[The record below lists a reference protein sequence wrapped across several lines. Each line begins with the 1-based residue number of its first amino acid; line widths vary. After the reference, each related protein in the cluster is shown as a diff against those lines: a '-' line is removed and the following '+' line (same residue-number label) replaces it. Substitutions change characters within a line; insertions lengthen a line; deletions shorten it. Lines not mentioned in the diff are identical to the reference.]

1 MTVSVRG
8 RCAANSARC
17 GGLSR
22 YGRIALGNDVGACGP
37 PRRGTGEVGL
47 QVLQPERHLVRV
59 ELLGATAKLRT
70 LELPDD
76 QAQPVDLG
84 LPLAQRTGQITH
96 ELLQRL
102 RVGRQGIERDPHGD
116 TIAAQAEGYN
126 VERRS
131 TGNHQ
136 PSCLHRRSPLQPFQ

>member
-1 MTVSVRG
+1 MLRHGRG
-8 RCAANSARC
+8 R
-17 GGLSR
+17 
-22 YGRIALGNDVGACGP
+22 P
-37 PRRGTGEVGL
+37 PDPQG
-47 QVLQPERHLVRV
+47 QCHLIRV
-59 ELLGATAKLRT
+59 ELLGAAAELRT

-76 QAQPVDLG
+76 EAQPVYLG
-84 LPLAQRTGQITH
+84 LSLAQRTGQIAD
-96 ELLQRL
+96 ELLQRV